1 MSRGKEVASNSRGI
15 LLFPR
20 RTSNFLGWTAWLS
33 FSFLFFPVSRRFVT
47 FESILLF
54 LHPDSQGP
62 SSSILSRIRPVAP
75 AHWLAA
81 RIYTDFLPISSP
93 FSRNKSC
100 VFAYKR
106 PFNITEALIYRHE
119 ERPCILPLPLST
131 PPPPP
136 WHLSSGVE
144 EGNPRLSP
152 GFPWFTAPSPTRYLT
167 KRRDLFSRCNRE
179 SGGHFRFPRISSIP
193 SWGWK
198 ERRKEGSNKSRDF
211 FEKRRWTISKEMDE
225 SNLFTHD
232 NDD

>member
-119 ERPCILPLPLST
+119 ERPCILPLPFSLSLSLHPSTT
-131 PPPPP
+131 PVTFVFRR
-136 WHLSSGVE
+136 GRRERTTV
-144 EGNPRLSP
+144 PR
-152 GFPWFTAPSPTRYLT
+152 
-167 KRRDLFSRCNRE
+167 FSLIYR
-179 SGGHFRFPRISSIP
+179 SLPDAVF
-193 SWGWK
+193 
-198 ERRKEGSNKSRDF
+198 D
-211 FEKRRWTISKEMDE
+211 
-225 SNLFTHD
+225 
-232 NDD
+232 

>member
-20 RTSNFLGWTAWLS
+20 RTSNFLGSNRVAL
-33 FSFLFFPVSRRFVT
+33 FLVPLFPPISRRFVT
-47 FESILLF
+47 FESILLSPSLLPLSLSLLF

-119 ERPCILPLPLST
+119 HRPCILLPLSLSL

-144 EGNPRLSP
+144 EGNARLSP
-152 GFPWFTAPSPTRYLT
+152 GFPWFTAPLRGIWL
-167 KRRDLFSRCNRE
+167 NA
-179 SGGHFRFPRISSIP
+179 GISSRDATEDASGSHKFLMDSKFS
-193 SWGWK
+193 SWAWE
-198 ERRKEGSNKSRDF
+198 ERRMDF
-211 FEKRRWTISKEMDE
+211 E
-225 SNLFTHD
+225 
-232 NDD
+232 